1 MEMHFLDE
9 IYTEALESV
18 IVEKMLKENEI
29 EEFLKEQST
38 VEKIQKY
45 YKEAINKFPE
55 DTYNYFLKICSEEYH
70 KSQAEA
76 QNYQKHLDGIWK
88 RGFELSNAM
97 YLFVLE
103 ELESYSNRLEAE
115 HRDELKDNKYKCKIL
130 QLLANRNF
138 QTFSAILTLL
148 QNGFADQAYMLFRN
162 MFENRVISQ
171 FILQNSEETAKQFYM
186 TQVDD
191 IHGVK
196 QKDYEWAK
204 LSGLFSE
211 KDRVTFKKIYDKCM
225 FNKEYGDIWYKQYQL
240 ACKLLH
246 TTPQG
251 TTRTLAVIPNGTEI
265 SLVGQTPYGLNLAAE
280 HSAIML
286 EETVKNYLCMFHD
299 QRNLMFLM
307 VMHKWVGLIQ
317 EVYTEIADS
326 ISEEIR
332 EN

>member
-1 MEMHFLDE
+1 MEKHFLDE

-18 IVEKMLKENEI
+18 ITEKKLNENEI
-29 EEFLKEQST
+29 EEFLTEQLT
-38 VEKIQKY
+38 EEMLQNY
-45 YKEAINKFPE
+45 YKEVIDKFPK
-55 DTYNYFLKICSEEYH
+55 DTYKYFLEICPEEYH
-70 KSQAEA
+70 KSQVEA
-76 QNYQKHLDGIWK
+76 QKYQKHLDAIWK
-88 RGFELSNAM
+88 KGFELSNAM

-103 ELESYSNRLEAE
+103 ELESYSNRLEVE
-115 HRDELKDNKYKCKIL
+115 HGDELKDNKCKCKIL
-130 QLLANRNF
+130 QLLANRNL

-251 TTRTLAVIPNGTEI
+251 TTRTLATIPNGTEI

-299 QRNLMFLM
+299 QSNLMFVI
-307 VMHKWVGLIQ
+307 VMHKWVGIIQ
-317 EVYTEIADS
+317 EAYTEIADS
-326 ISEEIR
+326 IMKDVLE
-332 EN
+332 

>member
-1 MEMHFLDE
+1 MEKHFLDE

-18 IVEKMLKENEI
+18 ITEKKLNENEI
-29 EEFLKEQST
+29 GEFLTEQFT
-38 VEKIQKY
+38 EEKLQNY
-45 YKEAINKFPE
+45 YKEVIDKFPK
-55 DTYNYFLKICSEEYH
+55 DTYKYFLEICPEEYH

-76 QNYQKHLDGIWK
+76 QNYQKHLDAIWK

-130 QLLANRNF
+130 QLLVNRNL

-251 TTRTLAVIPNGTEI
+251 TTRTLATIPNGTEI

-299 QRNLMFLM
+299 QRNLMFVI